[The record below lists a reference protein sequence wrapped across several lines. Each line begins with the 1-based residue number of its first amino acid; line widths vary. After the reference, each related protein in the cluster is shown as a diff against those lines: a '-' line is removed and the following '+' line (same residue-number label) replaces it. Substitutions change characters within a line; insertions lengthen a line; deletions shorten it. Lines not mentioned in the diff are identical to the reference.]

1 MFSSSE
7 FYIFWGKGFGIWI
20 FRKIAISSVHRSN
33 LQLWKKTRSKV
44 GETQPLLQRQAK
56 KDQRKIYVKKETG
69 QTKAF
74 LKLQQG
80 EGYDS
85 KPKTDIIS
93 KKLILIIFESCHTEI
108 SSKTYYSP
116 VKNIHLRE
124 MFTSE
129 KCSLLKNIHSWK
141 YSPLKNIHPWKMFT
155 PNNA

>member
-56 KDQRKIYVKKETG
+56 KKDQRKIYVKKETD

-93 KKLILIIFESCHTEI
+93 KKLILIIFLSCHTE
-108 SSKTYYSP
+108 SSPS
-116 VKNIHLRE
+116 VIEFQLSNHNCRE
-124 MFTSE
+124 LE
-129 KCSLLKNIHSWK
+129 LLLNRI
-141 YSPLKNIHPWKMFT
+141 
-155 PNNA
+155 

>member
-56 KDQRKIYVKKETG
+56 KKDQRKIHVKKETD

-93 KKLILIIFESCHTEI
+93 KKLKLIIFESCHTLRAPLQWLSFNWAI
-108 SSKTYYSP
+108 IAVGNLNCYSTEYW
-116 VKNIHLRE
+116 I
-124 MFTSE
+124 
-129 KCSLLKNIHSWK
+129 
-141 YSPLKNIHPWKMFT
+141 
-155 PNNA
+155 

>member
-56 KDQRKIYVKKETG
+56 KKDQRKIYVKKETD

-93 KKLILIIFESCHTEI
+93 KKLKLIIFESCHTLRAPLQWLSFNWAIITEGNLNC
-108 SSKTYYSP
+108 YSTEYW
-116 VKNIHLRE
+116 I
-124 MFTSE
+124 
-129 KCSLLKNIHSWK
+129 
-141 YSPLKNIHPWKMFT
+141 
-155 PNNA
+155 